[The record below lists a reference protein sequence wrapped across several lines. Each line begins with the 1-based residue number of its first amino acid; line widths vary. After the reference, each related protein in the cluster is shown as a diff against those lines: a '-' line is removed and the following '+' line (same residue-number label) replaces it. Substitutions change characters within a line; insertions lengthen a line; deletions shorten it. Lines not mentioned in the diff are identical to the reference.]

1 MGERT
6 RALDWSATPLGE
18 PAGWPQSLQ
27 TAIQIMLNSRYPMFI
42 WWGGELINFY
52 NDGYI
57 PVLGK
62 RHPEALGRAAR
73 EIWADIWD
81 AVGPQAE
88 AVMQR
93 GEASWAEQMLLLM
106 ERNRFLEETY
116 FTFSY
121 SPLPDDH
128 GGIGGVFCACTED
141 TRRVLGERRLRTLRT
156 LAERTAQARSAEQ
169 ACEMAAGALAD
180 NPHDL
185 PFALLYLLSS
195 DDRRL
200 QLTARV
206 GMDASHPAAPA
217 ELDPA
222 DAAAP
227 WPVARVLESGQPL
240 LVEDL
245 PARLGALPGGAWPDS
260 PRRAVV
266 LPLTRAGQ
274 ERLAGVAVVG
284 LSPRLLFDDEYR
296 GFLDLLAGHVAT
308 AVANARAYAEERR
321 RAEMLTELDRAKTAF
336 FSNVSHEFRTPLTL
350 MLGPLEALLA
360 RDHEVPDQHRQ
371 LEMVHRNGLRLL
383 RLVNTLLD
391 FSRVE
396 AGRIRAVFEPV
407 DLAALTA
414 DLASNFRA
422 ACERAGLA
430 LAVDC
435 SALPEPVF
443 VDREM
448 WEKIV
453 LNLISNAFKFTLAG
467 EIRVSLRAGGDHAR
481 LQVRD
486 TGSGIPAEEMPRL
499 FERFHRVENAR
510 GRTHEGS
517 GIGLALVQELVRLH
531 GGEVAAE
538 SEPGRGSCFSV
549 RLPLGSAHLPRE
561 QLGKGHAWNTSG
573 AAPFVEEAL
582 RWLPEAARADLDG
595 VTDATGDPALP
606 VAPAPGAAGRIL
618 VADDNADMRQYL
630 TRLLAGTYTVET
642 VADGEAALAAIR
654 RQRPDLL
661 LSDVMMP
668 RLDGLGLLRTLRAD
682 PATRDLPA
690 LLLSAR
696 ADEENRIQSLEANA
710 DDYLVKP
717 FSARELLARVSAQIQ
732 MARLRDEMD
741 TARRDSEARFRAM
754 ANAAPAMLWV
764 TEPDASCSFISRGWS
779 EYTGQPQTEALGFG
793 WLERV
798 HPGDRDRIRNV
809 FLAANARQEPF
820 ALDHRVRRADGRY
833 RWIIDT
839 GRPHFDADGHFR
851 GYVGLVLD
859 VHERKQAE
867 EALRRSE
874 SIFRRLAEADLVGV
888 GFGDSRGHV
897 SYVNDEM
904 LRMMG
909 RSRADFEAGRID
921 WVECIA
927 PEYRAQAATIAGRL
941 LRDGKVSDFESA
953 FLRPDGGRTPYL
965 GAGALVDGEE
975 DFHVSIALDLTRIR
989 AAEEAR
995 REGER
1000 LLQAIFQQMPAG
1012 VAIAEAPSGRLL
1024 FHNEEAMR
1032 LLGHPLIP
1040 VEDTAG
1046 YAKYGALHE
1055 DLTLF
1060 QPQEHPLARALG
1072 GEFVQQEELLYRRG
1086 DGNLITLLVNTAPV
1100 RDERGT
1106 TIRAVAT
1113 FQDISELKRV
1123 QEALREAD
1131 RRKDEFLA
1139 TLAHELRNPL
1149 APLRSGLELLKLAA
1163 DDPATVDQAQAMMER
1178 QLTHMVRLIDD
1189 LLDVS
1194 RISRGRLTLRRQRV
1208 ALTDVVNGTVE
1219 TVRPLMVQAGHA
1231 LAVSLPDEAL
1241 MVDADATRLGQVFG
1255 NLLNNAAKF
1264 TEPGGQIQLAVNRRD
1279 TSALVTVRD
1288 NGVGIPPA
1296 SLDTV
1301 FELFTQ
1307 VDQSLEKTRG
1317 GLGIGLSLA
1326 RRLVEMHGGEIT
1338 AHSAGSGTGS
1348 EFRVRLPLA
1357 GPAPTAVETWHDQT
1371 VTSGARRLLVVDDN
1385 RDAADSLAMLLGA
1398 LGHHVRTAHDGL
1410 EGLAVATEFRPEVVL
1425 LDLGM
1430 PRLNGYDTARR
1441 LRAESWG
1448 ERLLLVA
1455 LTGWGQDGD
1464 RRQSREAGF
1473 DMHLVKPVEPATL
1486 EKLLATLP

>member
-350 MLGPLEALLA
+350 M
-360 RDHEVPDQHRQ
+360 
-371 LEMVHRNGLRLL
+371 
-383 RLVNTLLD
+383 
-391 FSRVE
+391 
-396 AGRIRAVFEPV
+396 
-407 DLAALTA
+407 
-414 DLASNFRA
+414 
-422 ACERAGLA
+422 
-430 LAVDC
+430 
-435 SALPEPVF
+435 
-443 VDREM
+443 
-448 WEKIV
+448 
-453 LNLISNAFKFTLAG
+453 
-467 EIRVSLRAGGDHAR
+467 
-481 LQVRD
+481 
-486 TGSGIPAEEMPRL
+486 
-499 FERFHRVENAR
+499 
-510 GRTHEGS
+510 
-517 GIGLALVQELVRLH
+517 
-531 GGEVAAE
+531 
-538 SEPGRGSCFSV
+538 
-549 RLPLGSAHLPRE
+549 
-561 QLGKGHAWNTSG
+561 
-573 AAPFVEEAL
+573 
-582 RWLPEAARADLDG
+582 
-595 VTDATGDPALP
+595 
-606 VAPAPGAAGRIL
+606 
-618 VADDNADMRQYL
+618 
-630 TRLLAGTYTVET
+630 
-642 VADGEAALAAIR
+642 
-654 RQRPDLL
+654 
-661 LSDVMMP
+661 
-668 RLDGLGLLRTLRAD
+668 
-682 PATRDLPA
+682 
-690 LLLSAR
+690 
-696 ADEENRIQSLEANA
+696 
-710 DDYLVKP
+710 
-717 FSARELLARVSAQIQ
+717 
-732 MARLRDEMD
+732 
-741 TARRDSEARFRAM
+741 
-754 ANAAPAMLWV
+754 
-764 TEPDASCSFISRGWS
+764 
-779 EYTGQPQTEALGFG
+779 
-793 WLERV
+793 
-798 HPGDRDRIRNV
+798 
-809 FLAANARQEPF
+809 
-820 ALDHRVRRADGRY
+820 
-833 RWIIDT
+833 
-839 GRPHFDADGHFR
+839 
-851 GYVGLVLD
+851 
-859 VHERKQAE
+859 
-867 EALRRSE
+867 
-874 SIFRRLAEADLVGV
+874 
-888 GFGDSRGHV
+888 
-897 SYVNDEM
+897 
-904 LRMMG
+904 
-909 RSRADFEAGRID
+909 
-921 WVECIA
+921 
-927 PEYRAQAATIAGRL
+927 
-941 LRDGKVSDFESA
+941 
-953 FLRPDGGRTPYL
+953 
-965 GAGALVDGEE
+965 
-975 DFHVSIALDLTRIR
+975 
-989 AAEEAR
+989 
-995 REGER
+995 
-1000 LLQAIFQQMPAG
+1000 
-1012 VAIAEAPSGRLL
+1012 
-1024 FHNEEAMR
+1024 
-1032 LLGHPLIP
+1032 
-1040 VEDTAG
+1040 
-1046 YAKYGALHE
+1046 
-1055 DLTLF
+1055 
-1060 QPQEHPLARALG
+1060 
-1072 GEFVQQEELLYRRG
+1072 
-1086 DGNLITLLVNTAPV
+1086 
-1100 RDERGT
+1100 
-1106 TIRAVAT
+1106 
-1113 FQDISELKRV
+1113 
-1123 QEALREAD
+1123 
-1131 RRKDEFLA
+1131 
-1139 TLAHELRNPL
+1139 
-1149 APLRSGLELLKLAA
+1149 
-1163 DDPATVDQAQAMMER
+1163 
-1178 QLTHMVRLIDD
+1178 
-1189 LLDVS
+1189 
-1194 RISRGRLTLRRQRV
+1194 
-1208 ALTDVVNGTVE
+1208 
-1219 TVRPLMVQAGHA
+1219 
-1231 LAVSLPDEAL
+1231 
-1241 MVDADATRLGQVFG
+1241 VDADATRLGQVFG